1 MKLRQIFHLRIPAVI
16 ALFIFGFPID
26 ALFNTPLRIRDCVR
40 CPSLSSTTNAEDAL
54 RFDANR
60 TELVE
65 TELARAK
72 WESQEMKSGTAPPS
86 PLSASP
92 PALDYDEEGE
102 EVLRQ
107 LRSAASKLR
116 DAKAELA
123 VRIRQVKQLRIR
135 EAVLNEEVRSLRK
148 ANEGA
153 EEARRV
159 LYFRAKEDR
168 AFLKEQ
174 LAKRDAALKDAK
186 ERYEAILNRV
196 GDLEAALKEKAERW
210 NRREQRRQRIQRID
224 DEYNHDGFG
233 STTANRGPPPRQVEP
248 EDQEMSVVAA
258 ARHDG
263 IIAGNGNETVAKL
276 LAEQAET
283 FKGTLSEL
291 METVESSY
299 AKSDAKLADAR
310 AVAEEERRLR
320 VEAEATTEAVR
331 AEAAEAVTAA
341 QADARAEATKMAT
354 AKAKAQTE
362 REVAAK
368 SDVLRRQFQRELD
381 TLTASMSTAGAERQE
396 EAQDLREALE
406 AEQRR
411 RRQAELHAKSCRR
424 EAEEAKAEVRQ
435 LEQATASGANHGQ
448 QQHPD
453 SMRSSEQRAARSPPT
468 DLRSRSTSTAM
479 EVSDLRRRLTMQD
492 RFIEKLLHLLD
503 EDGSGQTAKGRHRTG
518 PRHHPGPHD
527 AVASPAKDQ
536 TMRLRTPKS
545 LSMRRLIKRTTNAIS
560 KVGGCLSTTREDGD
574 LDEPIS
580 LIARWCDL

>member
-26 ALFNTPLRIRDCVR
+26 ALFNTPLRIRECVR
-40 CPSLSSTTNAEDAL
+40 CPSLSSTTNAEDTL

-72 WESQEMKSGTAPPS
+72 WESQEMKSGTTPPS

-196 GDLEAALKEKAERW
+196 GDLEAALKEKTERW

-248 EDQEMSVVAA
+248 EDQEMSAVAA

-299 AKSDAKLADAR
+299 AKSDAKLADAW
-310 AVAEEERRLR
+310 RLR
-320 VEAEATTEAVR
+320 
-331 AEAAEAVTAA
+331 
-341 QADARAEATKMAT
+341 DP
-354 AKAKAQTE
+354 
-362 REVAAK
+362 
-368 SDVLRRQFQRELD
+368 
-381 TLTASMSTAGAERQE
+381 
-396 EAQDLREALE
+396 
-406 AEQRR
+406 
-411 RRQAELHAKSCRR
+411 C
-424 EAEEAKAEVRQ
+424 
-435 LEQATASGANHGQ
+435 
-448 QQHPD
+448 
-453 SMRSSEQRAARSPPT
+453 SP
-468 DLRSRSTSTAM
+468 
-479 EVSDLRRRLTMQD
+479 
-492 RFIEKLLHLLD
+492 
-503 EDGSGQTAKGRHRTG
+503 
-518 PRHHPGPHD
+518 
-527 AVASPAKDQ
+527 
-536 TMRLRTPKS
+536 
-545 LSMRRLIKRTTNAIS
+545 
-560 KVGGCLSTTREDGD
+560 
-574 LDEPIS
+574 
-580 LIARWCDL
+580 